1 MRAGLKIFLGTLGRW
16 IPQGWLI
23 RLTRQD
29 LVLPFYHAV
38 SDDLMPH
45 VAHVYPVRSRS
56 AFMKDLEFFLRHYEP
71 LGLEDLKSPVPPG
84 KRKKP
89 AMFLSFDDGLSEIYD
104 IVAPLLISKG
114 IPAGIF
120 VNTGFVDNRDLFYR
134 YKSSLLL
141 DRFESI
147 KYSPAVTELM
157 QSRYHLAGPGR
168 KCVRDFLRDISY
180 RNRAEL
186 DEVAKLLELDFNTF
200 LKIRKP
206 YMSLEQLKDLSAKGF
221 YIGAHGKDHPL
232 FSEIDA
238 GQRLIQYRES
248 MEYIQNE
255 LGTGY
260 GIFSF
265 PFSDD
270 GVPGDFFREIRSEGM
285 PSLDVAF
292 GTAGLKNDPLP
303 FLYQRIQMEVGR
315 VSARRYTR
323 GEYLYYLAKGP
334 AGKNTITRK

>member
-23 RLTRQD
+23 RLTRQY

-104 IVAPLLISKG
+104 IVAPLLLSKG

-147 KYSPAVTELM
+147 KYSPAVTEEGVPRENLIWRSRLWCRVQVATSGRPTTGAYGTATRAISPCSPDSAAPGDSIQIARPSVWPPCPNGQPRYRR
-157 QSRYHLAGPGR
+157 QSRPSPR
-168 KCVRDFLRDISY
+168 QIPCLR
-180 RNRAEL
+180 
-186 DEVAKLLELDFNTF
+186 
-200 LKIRKP
+200 
-206 YMSLEQLKDLSAKGF
+206 
-221 YIGAHGKDHPL
+221 
-232 FSEIDA
+232 
-238 GQRLIQYRES
+238 
-248 MEYIQNE
+248 
-255 LGTGY
+255 
-260 GIFSF
+260 
-265 PFSDD
+265 
-270 GVPGDFFREIRSEGM
+270 
-285 PSLDVAF
+285 
-292 GTAGLKNDPLP
+292 
-303 FLYQRIQMEVGR
+303 
-315 VSARRYTR
+315 RRW
-323 GEYLYYLAKGP
+323 
-334 AGKNTITRK
+334 